1 MQKTRIISLFISL
14 LMAVSC
20 TSHEPVFEKYKK
32 FDHNTWDRF
41 NQILFTIPIRE
52 PGLDY
57 DVFLVI
63 KPVKEFAY
71 NDMPVYI
78 IMDTPSGEER
88 MKEVNAHLRENNKF
102 IGEVE
107 GKPAVIKV
115 LLWKALRISD
125 KGSCKISVENMIPKI
140 QTSGIAEI
148 GIEVEKSK

>member
-1 MQKTRIISLFISL
+1 MKKPGIIGLLLVL

-20 TSHEPVFEKYKK
+20 SSRRPVFERYQK
-32 FDHNTWDRF
+32 FENNTWDRLSQVIF
-41 NQILFTIPIRE
+41 SFPIQE
-52 PGLDY
+52 QGLDY
-57 DVFLVI
+57 DVSLVI

-71 NDMPVYI
+71 NDLPVYV

-107 GKPAVIKV
+107 GKPVVIKV

-125 KGSCKISVENMIPKI
+125 KGNCKISIENMIPKI
-140 QTSGIAEI
+140 QTGGIAEI
-148 GIEVEKSK
+148 GIEVVKSR